1 MEIEKVY
8 EIAQI
13 WDKEEIEFLESLD
26 RSMLDE
32 KQIEFVESATD
43 GIMGTDMN
51 LGCRAIAFLMHE
63 AASTD
68 VRRADVTLWC
78 PLMNS
83 VCFLEQGNVCAWS
96 EAGSCSVKDVLSSLG
111 IMADRFSGNFWT
123 NRDMDGE
130 CAFGVFHT
138 NSAN

>member
-26 RSMLDE
+26 RSMLNE
-32 KQIEFVESATD
+32 KQIEFIESATD

-51 LGCRAIAFLMHE
+51 LGCRAIASLMHE

-68 VRRADVTLWC
+68 VRRTDVTLWC
-78 PLMNS
+78 PIS
-83 VCFLEQGNVCAWS
+83 GKACFESIGRSCMLADCGECMVLSALEELSEIRRAIQS
-96 EAGSCSVKDVLSSLG
+96 IDEAGIDTYEQ
-111 IMADRFSGNFWT
+111 N
-123 NRDMDGE
+123 
-130 CAFGVFHT
+130 
-138 NSAN
+138 